1 MPCGDAYAAWS
12 NDVHW
17 RERTPSGSSLNVCA
31 APQGEARSLRL
42 RWDRIDI
49 CAELGSAPPQPR
61 HMFAL
66 VAYYSRVVHF
76 RLSTSFLL
84 SRVGMHTGSKDSTE
98 GDASTPP
105 KPAKID
111 KASGESEE
119 KEKEVFLED
128 LVDKPS
134 KGKSKTGGAQ
144 TGNHE
149 ETPNKTP
156 GKRQLSLMEMM
167 GSKGG
172 ASGTATKRPRVDP
185 VFAVP
190 EFQATL
196 SQKEKEL
203 LELECETM
211 GPSWF
216 VDLRYLFRIK
226 AKDSP
231 RQGST
236 F

>member
-1 MPCGDAYAAWS
+1 
-12 NDVHW
+12 
-17 RERTPSGSSLNVCA
+17 
-31 APQGEARSLRL
+31 
-42 RWDRIDI
+42 
-49 CAELGSAPPQPR
+49 
-61 HMFAL
+61 MFAL

-76 RLSTSFLL
+76 RLFTSSFLL
-84 SRVGMHTGSKDSTE
+84 SRAGMHTRSANDSE
-98 GDASTPP
+98 GDAPTFP
-105 KPAKID
+105 KPAKTD
-111 KASGESEE
+111 KAGGESEE
-119 KEKEVFLED
+119 KKEVYLED
-128 LVDKPS
+128 LVDKSS
-134 KGKSKTGGAQ
+134 KGKGKTGGAR

-149 ETPNKTP
+149 ETPNKTS

-196 SQKEKEL
+196 SEKEKEL